1 MLPWYHR
8 VASFLLLCTWY
19 WYQAV
24 CAQKI
29 VSVSNGLLKSRVYVQ
44 SPKLCILPHP
54 YPTQPYPTQPNPR
67 QGSQVWAG
75 SVEMELHYKPDGECA
90 SPVNRGSSAKETSGG
105 DGSSG
110 NRGFAPLSPCSTSL
124 ASSFAKAALLFPEKA
139 AKGVPGGAIQADLL
153 ALSPRVAKEA
163 EAAALLT
170 RTCGQSGG
178 SGADGGGVG
187 GGGGGGGVGVNG
199 VVKGGGGGGG
209 DGGQTA
215 SSKGAGGRGG
225 WKAFFAGV
233 ACSAVLL
240 VSALWA
246 LGDPFMAARLGMSM
260 SILEEEG
267 PGRQTFIVISGSVSG
282 V

>member
-1 MLPWYHR
+1 M
-8 VASFLLLCTWY
+8 
-19 WYQAV
+19 V
-24 CAQKI
+24 CAPINVFGSKRVKVKSIFSTIILI
-29 VSVSNGLLKSRVYVQ
+29 VVHPTPTLL
-44 SPKLCILPHP
+44 
-54 YPTQPYPTQPNPR
+54 YPTLPNPP

-90 SPVNRGSSAKETSGG
+90 SPVNRGSGAKETSGVG
-105 DGSSG
+105 GSSG
-110 NRGFAPLSPCSTSL
+110 SRGFAPLSPCSTSL

-170 RTCGQSGG
+170 RSCGQSSGG
-178 SGADGGGVG
+178 GGGGVG
-187 GGGGGGGVGVNG
+187 GGGGGVEVNG
-199 VVKGGGGGGG
+199 VVKSGGGGGG

-215 SSKGAGGRGG
+215 ASKGAAGGGG

-233 ACSAVLL
+233 VCSAVVF

-246 LGDPFMAARLGMSM
+246 LGDPFMAGRLGMSM
-260 SILEEEG
+260 SILEDEG

-282 V
+282 VSEGLSSCRGLGRSVSYLQGAPYLTQN